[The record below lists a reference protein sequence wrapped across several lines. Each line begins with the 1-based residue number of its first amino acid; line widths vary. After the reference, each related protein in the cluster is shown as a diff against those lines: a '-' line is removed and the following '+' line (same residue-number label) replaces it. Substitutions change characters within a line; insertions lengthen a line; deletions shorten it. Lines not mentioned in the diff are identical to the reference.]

1 MNDVSCVLSN
11 IFHRCPHG
19 IVEVFSFLH
28 RHRFSGQ
35 YRKIRLSDGL
45 GFLFALSLV
54 TEAFLV
60 DEFDGTVNC
69 SPVGGLQ

>member
-1 MNDVSCVLSN
+1 MMCRVFYQTFFIDVLTAFWRYSLLFTATALAAS
-11 IFHRCPHG
+11 I
-19 IVEVFSFLH
+19 
-28 RHRFSGQ
+28 Q
-35 YRKIRLSDGL
+35 KIRLSDGL

-60 DEFDGTVNC
+60 DESDGTVNC